1 MLLSRVN
8 TAIVECVFSVLCQ
21 AALAE
26 DFRALRERLEAEGC
40 FKTQPLFFILH
51 LSHILLLE
59 AIALM
64 MVYYL
69 GNGWINTAI
78 VAVLLAT
85 AQVRLT
91 HHYDGLQTVLKKQ
104 QGCVK
109 YVLL

>member
-1 MLLSRVN
+1 M
-8 TAIVECVFSVLCQ
+8 
-21 AALAE
+21 E

-64 MVYYL
+64 MVSYL
-69 GNGWINTAI
+69 GTGWINTAI

-91 HHYDGLQTVLKKQ
+91 RFDIIMTAFKP
-104 QGCVK
+104 C
-109 YVLL
+109 